1 MQLTELG
8 ELGKRILVAR
18 EEKKMSQ
25 EQLANAIGCSQSAL
39 SNYEKGKRQI
49 YLSQLE
55 KVAETL
61 EKPLNYFLDNLD
73 QQAGNDNAKP
83 YENEKKTSYP
93 PISIS
98 IQQIINNIFL
108 LDRDDINEVDQFIK
122 FLLWK
127 KNGS

>member
-73 QQAGNDNAKP
+73 QQSGKNNAKSD
-83 YENEKKTSYP
+83 ENEKKISYP
-93 PISIS
+93 PISVF

>member
-73 QQAGNDNAKP
+73 QQSGKNKAKSD
-83 YENEKKTSYP
+83 ENEKKMSYP
-93 PISIS
+93 PISVF